1 MSENVSDPR
10 HPAVATDAE
19 VAALDSL
26 VTMYVEAAKGIAAFE
41 AMKVE
46 VLAGLSALA
55 DQQRERLPEKRAVR
69 ELPLREIAAEV
80 ALAVRASDRVMQG
93 MITDAAQTVT
103 LFPAAVTALSE
114 GRISRGHLTAL
125 VDAGARIDEDDA
137 RAVFEG
143 EALGVAERESVGRF
157 RSIVGAMG
165 ERINPRSL
173 ADRHLL
179 AREDRGVRIRDLA
192 DGMSEIRSVQP
203 SVIAYG
209 IHDRLT
215 EQAKLVQNNARAEAA
230 AAKSAAA
237 KSVAARSVGASPAGG
252 RKPVAETVEA
262 SGTAGPS
269 TTASAQSAGSDPTSG
284 GSVAEPLEA
293 PEPAPDHVFVPDE
306 RSLDQVRADLFADLL
321 LAGTP
326 ATDPT
331 GTGDAPGLLG
341 AIRAMVQITVPVLT
355 AAGVDGDVA
364 AELNGR
370 TPVDPDT
377 ARTLVGSVSG
387 WDRVLTHPITGAI
400 LAVDRYTP
408 KADLKRWKTA
418 TDTRCRQPG
427 CRMPAHRCDL
437 DHNHP
442 ASEGGATEA
451 CNLCH
456 FCRRHHVLKHRPGWK
471 VRQLPGGRIEWTTP
485 TGRVYIDEPPP
496 RTAYLPDPPPRP
508 GANDVPVA
516 DRGRTVTGTASDLLR
531 RYRRSNPAG
540 TTATDGAKTSGVT
553 GAPGATIATGQTRAS
568 LKVSF
573 VPDGDTPPF

>member
-19 VAALDSL
+19 VAVLDSL
-26 VTMYVEAAKGIAAFE
+26 VTMVVESRKARAAFE
-41 AMKVE
+41 AME
-46 VLAGLSALA
+46 VQALAGLSALA
-55 DQQRERLPEKRAVR
+55 DQQRERLPEKRALR

-125 VDAGARIDEDDA
+125 VDVGARIDDDDA
-137 RAVFEG
+137 RAVFET

-192 DGMSEIRSVQP
+192 DGMAEIRSVQP

-215 EQAKLVQNNARAEAA
+215 EQAKLVQNHARAEAA
-230 AAKSAAA
+230 AAKAETAAAKLAAA
-237 KSVAARSVGASPAGG
+237 KSAAATATAAAAEPAAADSVGAEPAAAESVGAAAGG
-252 RKPVAETVEA
+252 GMPVAEPA
-262 SGTAGPS
+262 
-269 TTASAQSAGSDPTSG
+269 
-284 GSVAEPLEA
+284 EA
-293 PEPAPDHVFVPDE
+293 PGAAGASTAPPEPVFVPDE

-331 GTGDAPGLLG
+331 GTGDGPGLLG

-370 TPVDPDT
+370 TPIDPDT

-408 KADLKRWKTA
+408 NADLKRWKTA

-516 DRGRTVTGTASDLLR
+516 DRGRTVTGTATDLLR
-531 RYRRSNPAG
+531 RYRNAD
-540 TTATDGAKTSGVT
+540 ATVT
-553 GAPGATIATGQTRAS
+553 EATGETGTSR
-568 LKVSF
+568 KVAF

>member
-19 VAALDSL
+19 VAVLDSL
-26 VTMYVEAAKGIAAFE
+26 VTMVVESRKARAAFE
-41 AMKVE
+41 AVE
-46 VLAGLSALA
+46 VQALAALSALA
-55 DQQRERLPEKRAVR
+55 DQQRERLPEKRALR

-93 MITDAAQTVT
+93 MITDAAQTVA

-125 VDAGARIDEDDA
+125 VDAGARIDDDDA
-137 RAVFEG
+137 RARFEG

-173 ADRHLL
+173 ADRHRL
-179 AREDRGVRIRDLA
+179 AREDRVVWIRDLA
-192 DGMSEIRSVQP
+192 DGMAEIRSVQP

-215 EQAKLVQNNARAEAA
+215 EQAKLVQNHARAEAA
-230 AAKSAAA
+230 AAKAEAAAAA
-237 KSVAARSVGASPAGG
+237 KSAAAEAGA
-252 RKPVAETVEA
+252 
-262 SGTAGPS
+262 
-269 TTASAQSAGSDPTSG
+269 AGSG
-284 GSVAEPLEA
+284 ERVAEPVEA
-293 PEPAPDHVFVPDE
+293 PEPASEPVFVPDE
-306 RSLDQVRADLFADLL
+306 RSLDQIRADLFAGLL
-321 LAGTP
+321 LTGTP
-326 ATDPT
+326 ANDPT
-331 GTGDAPGLLG
+331 ATSTGDGIGLLG
-341 AIRAMVQITVPVLT
+341 AIRAVVQITVPVLT

-377 ARTLVGSVSG
+377 ARALVGSVSG
-387 WDRVLTHPITGAI
+387 WDRVLTHPISGAI

-408 KADLKRWKTA
+408 NADLKRWKTA
-418 TDTRCRQPG
+418 TDTRCREPG

-456 FCRRHHVLKHRPGWK
+456 FCRRHHVLKHRPRWK

-485 TGRVYIDEPPP
+485 TGRTYIDEPPP
-496 RTAYLPDPPPRP
+496 RAAYLPDPPPRE

-516 DRGRTVTGTASDLLR
+516 DRGRTTTGTATDLLR
-531 RYRRSNPAG
+531 KYRTPDPTATG
-540 TTATDGAKTSGVT
+540 TTGTDAPDATD
-553 GAPGATIATGQTRAS
+553 GQTRAS
-568 LKVSF
+568 RKVTF
-573 VPDGDTPPF
+573 IPDGDAPPF